1 MKRSMGI
8 ALIVAGVS
16 LIATTSFAAVNC
28 NQVKKYLGTGRTAQD
43 VADTMVIPVD
53 EVKKCQEGSDAA
65 GTQAVPPAAGAN
77 SSAAGAAQ
85 GSPKK

>member
-1 MKRSMGI
+1 MKRSLGI
-8 ALIVAGVS
+8 ALIVAAAS
-16 LIATTSFAAVNC
+16 LAATNSFAGINC

-43 VADTMVIPVD
+43 IADTMVIPVD

-65 GTQAVPPAAGAN
+65 GAQGAPPATGAN
-77 SSAAGAAQ
+77 SAAPGAAQ